1 LSLNN
6 KKKYMKKTLL
16 YGIVASFACFTQISI
31 AQSSKFSVGLLA
43 GYQMSYL
50 VNQNDSDE
58 GPELDYGD
66 PPAALALGVSLAY
79 HISPKFA
86 IGVDPLFVSKQGMNY
101 TQELTGG
108 TGTIKME
115 LNYTKIPLLFKFNT
129 NPDAKVVFTAYAGPQ
144 ISLLGDNVITAI
156 SKGIDGSSQVKT
168 LIDREFNLS
177 INGTTLI
184 STSLDRSAFKS
195 STFGGVIG
203 LGAQINF
210 GKFFI
215 TPSIRADYDFTDAEE
230 KEASYTV
237 AGEKKYIL
245 KTGSLANLGEPNT
258 KDRSKTH
265 NITAG
270 FFLNLGYKF

>member
-1 LSLNN
+1 
-6 KKKYMKKTLL
+6 MKKTLL

-210 GKFFI
+210 GKFFL